1 MHFEC
6 SACLKTYN
14 YGELIWRCRCGS
26 YINLK
31 YDVRFNK
38 NNIKTNRFNMWR
50 YDSALPM
57 KFEQVTASFDEGMTP
72 LVSAVFNGRA
82 VKVKLEY
89 LMPTG
94 SFKDRGTVMS
104 INYLKNHGAK
114 LITSDSSGNAA
125 ASVAAYC
132 AISGLKGRVFV
143 PAGNSP
149 GKLAQITAYGAE
161 VTLVEGP
168 RENAAKAAQAYED
181 SYAGHNWHPMYW
193 QGTKTIAYEIWEQ
206 QGFKPPDCVITTCGS
221 GSSALGI
228 LSGFTELFN
237 NGEITKIPKV
247 YAVQPENCNPIARA
261 FAKDTSKFKPK
272 PTIAEGTSVLYPVK
286 IKEVVEKLCSSGG
299 AVISVTEDEIKNALK
314 AACSCGFYI
323 EPTSALAFAGFEQ
336 LISQCRINETD
347 NTVIIASGSGLKAGD
362 TISKL
367 L

>member
-6 SACLKTYN
+6 STCLKTYN
-14 YGELIWRCRCGS
+14 YGELIWKCQCGS

-31 YDVRFNK
+31 HDVKFNR
-38 NNIKTNRFNMWR
+38 NDIKTNRFNMWR
-50 YDSALPM
+50 YDSALPF
-57 KFEQVTASFDEGMTP
+57 KYEEVTASFDEGMTP
-72 LVSAVFNGRA
+72 LVGTVFNGHA

-94 SFKDRGTVMS
+94 SFKDRGTVMT
-104 INYLKNHGAK
+104 INYLKNHGTK

-125 ASVAAYC
+125 ASAAAYC
-132 AISGLKGRVFV
+132 ALSGLKGRIFV
-143 PAGNSP
+143 PSGNSP

-181 SYAGHNWHPMYW
+181 SYAGHNWHPMCW
-193 QGTKTIAYEIWEQ
+193 QGIKTIAYEIWEQ
-206 QGFKPPDCVITTCGS
+206 QGFKSPDCVITPCGS

-237 NGEITKIPKV
+237 NGEIAKIPRV

-261 FAKDTSKFKPK
+261 FAKDTSELKPE
-272 PTIAEGTSVLYPVK
+272 PTIAEGASIVYPVK
-286 IKEVVEKLCSSGG
+286 TKEVVEKLSSCGG
-299 AVISVTEDEIKNALK
+299 AVISATEDEIKNSLK
-314 AACSCGFYI
+314 AACSHGFYI
-323 EPTSALAFAGFEQ
+323 EPTSALAFAGFEK
-336 LISQCRINETD
+336 LISQGLIKETD
-347 NTVIIASGSGLKAGD
+347 NTVIIASGNGLKAGN